1 MDISVLQ
8 SYVDQCDS
16 ISCIMSV
23 EKKPGGYG
31 DIRIVTGNKAYID
44 SIERNSDEETDIA
57 KEKHFVPNS
66 LYTKYFPHD
75 LNFEDFCYRAA
86 IKKECMH
93 TYVSPER
100 VNFWFNLFFLPV
112 KSDDENVGYCVY
124 TYEITMGADTELMTN
139 IPLQTASNVL
149 QTCLE
154 LKGTNDFQT
163 SIDNVISNIRKM
175 CGASRCCLLLTDFKQ
190 RKCSLLSLSESPDIQ
205 GDPIEIKNFINDD
218 FFDIVSTWSDTI
230 AGSDYLMIKNAQDMQ
245 VLKERNPTWYE
256 SLAAYNVDNL
266 VLFPLKYAGETKG
279 YIWVTHFDT
288 EQSINIRETLEL
300 TTFFIASEI
309 SNQQLLRQLEYTS
322 NIDLLTGVYNRNAMN
337 NRVAKLVNG
346 TDSYPD
352 DLKVVFADVN
362 GLKQTNDRK
371 GHLAGDI
378 LIKSAAI
385 LLQEAFLGQEIYRA
399 GGDEFTVFISNMT
412 DEEFNAKMQLISAS
426 VNSGEGVN
434 LALGWCADNGR
445 NDIREDMKE
454 ADEKMYLNKAAHYEK
469 LRQKQA

>member
-1 MDISVLQ
+1 
-8 SYVDQCDS
+8 
-16 ISCIMSV
+16 
-23 EKKPGGYG
+23 
-31 DIRIVTGNKAYID
+31 
-44 SIERNSDEETDIA
+44 
-57 KEKHFVPNS
+57 
-66 LYTKYFPHD
+66 
-75 LNFEDFCYRAA
+75 
-86 IKKECMH
+86 
-93 TYVSPER
+93 
-100 VNFWFNLFFLPV
+100 
-112 KSDDENVGYCVY
+112 
-124 TYEITMGADTELMTN
+124 
-139 IPLQTASNVL
+139 
-149 QTCLE
+149 
-154 LKGTNDFQT
+154 
-163 SIDNVISNIRKM
+163 
-175 CGASRCCLLLTDFKQ
+175 
-190 RKCSLLSLSESPDIQ
+190 
-205 GDPIEIKNFINDD
+205 
-218 FFDIVSTWSDTI
+218 
-230 AGSDYLMIKNAQDMQ
+230 MIKNAQDMQ

-288 EQSINIRETLEL
+288 EPSINIRETLEL

-337 NRVAKLVNG
+337 NRVAKLVDG

-399 GGDEFTVFISNMT
+399 GGDEFTVFISNIT

-426 VNSGEGVN
+426 VNSGEGVS